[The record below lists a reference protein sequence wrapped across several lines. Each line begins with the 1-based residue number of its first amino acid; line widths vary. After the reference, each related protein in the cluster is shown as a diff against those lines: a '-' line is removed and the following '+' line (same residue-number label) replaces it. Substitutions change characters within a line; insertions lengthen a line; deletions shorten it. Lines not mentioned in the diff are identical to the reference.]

1 MAKLFLLPVQV
12 GGLERQLPSKPPEM
26 ARTSLSRQKLLNHT
40 RSYLELFT
48 MRSRKVSNYNLELKT
63 MSISVEEVGGKGLA
77 CVVDVRNESQVAQAV
92 QRAVE
97 EYGGIDILINNAS
110 AIALTNTESTEM
122 KRFDLMHSI
131 NVRGTFLVSKLCL
144 PHLKKSSHAHILNI
158 SPPLNLVPGWFGP
171 HVAYTMSKYGM
182 SMCVLGMQ
190 EEFKPFN
197 IAVNALWPRTTIDTA
212 ALQIH
217 PTGED
222 RRRRGR
228 NATILAD
235 AAYWI
240 LTQEP
245 KPNGQFFIDEEV
257 LFKAGVTELDQ
268 YAVNRSYKDNLQ
280 QCIFAP
286 APAAGGDVIDRI
298 RCRL

>member
-131 NVRGTFLVSKLCL
+131 NVRGTFLVY
-144 PHLKKSSHAHILNI
+144 
-158 SPPLNLVPGWFGP
+158 V
-171 HVAYTMSKYGM
+171 
-182 SMCVLGMQ
+182 
-190 EEFKPFN
+190 
-197 IAVNALWPRTTIDTA
+197 
-212 ALQIH
+212 
-217 PTGED
+217 
-222 RRRRGR
+222 
-228 NATILAD
+228 
-235 AAYWI
+235 
-240 LTQEP
+240 
-245 KPNGQFFIDEEV
+245 
-257 LFKAGVTELDQ
+257 
-268 YAVNRSYKDNLQ
+268 
-280 QCIFAP
+280 
-286 APAAGGDVIDRI
+286 
-298 RCRL
+298 RL

>member
-1 MAKLFLLPVQV
+1 MHILCRKLNGKTLFITGASRGVGKAIAIRAARDGANIVVAAKTAQPHPKLPGTIYDAVK
-12 GGLERQLPSKPPEM
+12 E
-26 ARTSLSRQKLLNHT
+26 
-40 RSYLELFT
+40 
-48 MRSRKVSNYNLELKT
+48 
-63 MSISVEEVGGKGLA
+63 IEEAGGKGLA
-77 CVVDVRNESQVAQAV
+77 CVVDVRNEAQVAAAV
-92 QRAVE
+92 QRAVD

-110 AIALTNTESTEM
+110 AIALTDTENTEM
-122 KRFDLMHSI
+122 KRFDLMHNI
-131 NVRGTFLVSKLCL
+131 NVRGAFLVSKLCL

-158 SPPLNLVPGWFGP
+158 SPPLNLVPAWFGP

-222 RRRRGR
+222 RRKRGR
-228 NATILAD
+228 NATVLAD
-235 AAYWI
+235 AAHWI

-257 LFKAGVTELDQ
+257 LIEAGVTGLEQ

-280 QCIFAP
+280 RCLFAP
-286 APAAGGDVIDRI
+286 QPAAGGDVSRN
-298 RCRL
+298 RLTCRL

>member
-1 MAKLFLLPVQV
+1 MANTGKLNGKTLFITGASRGIGKAIAIKAARDGANVVVAAKTAEPHPKLP
-12 GGLERQLPSKPPEM
+12 GTIYDAIKE
-26 ARTSLSRQKLLNHT
+26 
-40 RSYLELFT
+40 
-48 MRSRKVSNYNLELKT
+48 
-63 MSISVEEVGGKGLA
+63 IEEVGGKGLA